1 MKYQGL
7 LKLLDVMVW
16 SLLTIGGINWG
27 MIGIFNI
34 DLVAVLF
41 GSMTV
46 VTRLLYVL
54 VGLSAVYE
62 ILGIKSIAHRW
73 NMHYRTKHA
82 AA

>member
-1 MKYQGL
+1 MK
-7 LKLLDVMVW
+7 LKMLKSLDVLVW

-34 DLVAVLF
+34 DLLAILF

-46 VTRLLYVL
+46 INQLIYAA

-62 ILGIKSIAHRW
+62 ILGVKSIAHRW

-82 AA
+82 PA

>member
-1 MKYQGL
+1 MKLGL
-7 LKLLDVMVW
+7 LKSIDVLVW

-34 DLVAVLF
+34 DLVAALF

-46 VTRLLYVL
+46 ITRLVYAL

-62 ILGIKSIAHRW
+62 ILGLKSIAHRW
-73 NMHYRTKHA
+73 NMHYRTKQA
-82 AA
+82 PA